1 MMCGWSWTKMQ
12 TRVSQDEKGFNK
24 ESKKNNLKN
33 TGKNMQ
39 RAREHKDQVT
49 ENNRM
54 NQQGVRAVE
63 VHKYSTGEW
72 WD

>member
-1 MMCGWSWTKMQ
+1 
-12 TRVSQDEKGFNK
+12 
-24 ESKKNNLKN
+24 
-33 TGKNMQ
+33 MQ

-63 VHKYSTGEW
+63 VHKYSTVEW